1 VSAPRPRTGILP
13 VTVEPPTP
21 TAAPSALKGETSV
34 REPGRAGRALA
45 RRAAEARATV
55 PDLELA
61 MIVDAQAILALQRES
76 GCGRTAI
83 LARACATALREHP
96 GANAAYRDGRFELY
110 SRVNLG
116 IAVATDEGQLT
127 PAVLDAD
134 TKSLEQLNDEIDALT
149 RRARDGALTPP
160 ELAGTTFTLADLGDH
175 AAHRWSLPIAPP
187 HAAGLSA
194 GAIRRVPVIRDGA
207 IVPGEEL
214 ELTLACDHR
223 ILFGSR
229 AAAFLARIADLLVG
243 ARQ

>member
-1 VSAPRPRTGILP
+1 MRCCWR
-13 VTVEPPTP
+13 
-21 TAAPSALKGETSV
+21 
-34 REPGRAGRALA
+34 A
-45 RRAAEARATV
+45 RRRQAA
-55 PDLELA
+55 
-61 MIVDAQAILALQRES
+61 Q
-76 GCGRTAI
+76 G
-83 LARACATALREHP
+83 P
-96 GANAAYRDGRFELY
+96 GAAADH
-110 SRVNLG
+110 
-116 IAVATDEGQLT
+116 IAHA
-127 PAVLDAD
+127 AD
-134 TKSLEQLNDEIDALT
+134 IDQ
-149 RRARDGALTPP
+149 GV
-160 ELAGTTFTLADLGDH
+160 FLADLGDH